1 MGGHDDTRAAYAQ
14 LCALEAE
21 RQNYMK
27 LIAVALLISAGV
39 IAQTKPMVLIRGD
52 GSTTVSAVAVGPV
65 ASASASKHDQTI
77 EMADQLR
84 RHCPD
89 VTLTVSATDQKA
101 DYILALNAVSGGFL
115 IQSTFAQVILL
126 RGSDKTVLWTGK
138 GGISKAMKES
148 CKAILSDWQVR
159 TTAASK

>member
-1 MGGHDDTRAAYAQ
+1 V
-14 LCALEAE
+14 
-21 RQNYMK
+21 K
-27 LIAVALLISAGV
+27 LIAVALLLSAV
-39 IAQTKPMVLIRGD
+39 VVAQAKPIILIRGD
-52 GSTTVSAVAVGPV
+52 GNTTVSAVAVGPV
-65 ASASASKHDQTI
+65 TSASASKHDQTI

-84 RHCPD
+84 RHCPE
-89 VTLTVSATDQKA
+89 VTLTVSATGQDF
-101 DYILALNAVSGGFL
+101 DYVLALNAISGGFL

-148 CKAILSDWQVR
+148 CKTILSDWRVR